1 MAYTDEQRVEALA
14 IAAVEG
20 LHEAARRTGV
30 PRSTIRLWR
39 DSIPNAAP
47 VAQPVPLAERYD
59 LAERVQAE
67 IERIAFGNLSDVVQW
82 DADGAVT
89 LTPSAELTPGQ
100 AALISEIRVTRTA
113 MVSESVTIK
122 TRDKLA
128 ALRTLAQMPHVGLL
142 PAAGAQVTIDA
153 RQQTA
158 VTVYDQLTADELRRA
173 IAAEESRM
181 RLLTDVGQGGA

>member
-100 AALISEIRVTRTA
+100 
-113 MVSESVTIK
+113 
-122 TRDKLA
+122 
-128 ALRTLAQMPHVGLL
+128 
-142 PAAGAQVTIDA
+142 
-153 RQQTA
+153 
-158 VTVYDQLTADELRRA
+158 
-173 IAAEESRM
+173 
-181 RLLTDVGQGGA
+181 QGGDRPMLTVDKRGFVEEMTGDVSFA

>member
-100 AALISEIRVTRTA
+100 QGGDRPMLTVDKRGLDRKSTRLNSSHEF
-113 MVSESVTIK
+113 V
-122 TRDKLA
+122 
-128 ALRTLAQMPHVGLL
+128 
-142 PAAGAQVTIDA
+142 
-153 RQQTA
+153 
-158 VTVYDQLTADELRRA
+158 
-173 IAAEESRM
+173 SRM
-181 RLLTDVGQGGA
+181 PSSA

>member
-39 DSIPNAAP
+39 DSIPGAKP

-59 LAERVQAE
+59 LVERVQAE

-100 AALISEIRVTRTA
+100 AALISEIRVTRTG

-128 ALRTLAQMPHVGLL
+128 ALKTLAQMPHVGLL
-142 PAAGAQVTIDA
+142 PTAGAQVTIDA
-153 RQQTA
+153 RQQS
-158 VTVYDQLTADELRRA
+158 VNVYDQLSAEELRQL
-173 IAAEESRM
+173 IALQLPPGEG
-181 RLLTDVGQGGA
+181 DGGDG